1 MSAVASFAQEVIARL
16 AWTSLQAVLLVG
28 AVWLLNRYLP
38 RLSAATRSLLWWL
51 LGVQLLLGLLLPTPV
66 GLPLLSPS
74 HTTETTV
81 VTTTTVT
88 PSEHHIA
95 GFGQR
100 SYTPESDKDTSTV
113 IVQSSSSSSAT
124 PHAWTSWLPSVFALW
139 LAGVIVQMIMALR
152 HWREARK
159 VVRASRPLDDAALQT
174 LCAEQAQAMGLR
186 RCPSLRVSDAIRS
199 PQVSGLWRP
208 VVLLPADQNL
218 SSGESALALAHELT
232 HLRRGDLW
240 MGWIPAIAQRLFFFH
255 PMVSWAMREYALN
268 REAACDAQVVHQH
281 DAAPQDYGR
290 LLLRL
295 GVAHPLHAG
304 LAGASPTFHNL
315 KRRLT
320 MLQLSDQDTTSRVR
334 SWLLVSLVAAIGVL
348 PYRVTEAKGD
358 NAAAPASTSSV
369 MTVPATPPTPAT
381 PATPATP
388 PTPATPLTPA
398 TPHTKPSPRGSVTP
412 PPVPPV
418 PPAPPAP
425 KAPVPPP
432 PPPPPP
438 PPAPAPPA
446 PPESSAS
453 GFSAHNVDIETH
465 NDAKYGFAL
474 LDHDSVIVT
483 GGEQDLAAA
492 KRMRNEK
499 APLVLFRRGNE
510 SYVIRDQAYV
520 TRAKTVYAPLTDLAE
535 QQGKLSGQQG
545 QLSGEQ
551 GGIGA
556 RQGDLGARMA
566 RIASREAALAQ
577 RQAQRGTPDAGEG
590 ERAGFEA
597 ERNEIERETRE
608 LEHQQQGL
616 EKRQEALAKQEEALA
631 HREEQVSAQ
640 AEQQMSRLIDEALA
654 KGAAQRVSDR

>member
-1 MSAVASFAQEVIARL
+1 MSAIASLAQEMTARL
-16 AWTSLQAVLLVG
+16 AWTSLQAALLVG

-66 GLPLLSPS
+66 GLPLLSPA

-100 SYTPESDKDTSTV
+100 SYTPESGNDAQTV
-113 IVQSSSSSSAT
+113 IVRSSSSSAT
-124 PHAWTSWLPSVFALW
+124 AHAWTSWLPSVFALW

-152 HWREARK
+152 HWREARR

-174 LCAEQAQAMGLR
+174 LCAEQAHAMGLR
-186 RCPSLRVSDAIRS
+186 RCPSLRVSRAIRS

-218 SSGESALALAHELT
+218 SSEESALALAHELT

-268 REAACDAQVVHQH
+268 REAACDAQVLHQH

-334 SWLLVSLVAAIGVL
+334 SWLLVVLVAAIGVL
-348 PYRVTEAKGD
+348 PYRVTEAKSD

-369 MTVPATPPTPAT
+369 MPVPATPATPLTPAT
-381 PATPATP
+381 PATPSTP

-398 TPHTKPSPRGSVTP
+398 TPRTKPSPRGSMTP
-412 PPVPPV
+412 PAVPPV

-425 KAPVPPP
+425 QAPLP

-446 PPESSAS
+446 PSAS

-474 LDHDSVIVT
+474 IDTDSVIVT

-492 KRMRNEK
+492 KRMRKEK
-499 APLVLFRRGNE
+499 APLVMFRRGNE

-520 TRAKTVYAPLTDLAE
+520 IRAKTVYAPLTDLTE
-535 QQGKLSGQQG
+535 QQGMLSGQQG
-545 QLSGEQ
+545 RLSGEQ
-551 GGIGA
+551 GSIGA
-556 RQGDLGARMA
+556 RQGELGARMA

-590 ERAGFEA
+590 ERAGFES
-597 ERNEIERETRE
+597 ERAEIERETRE

-616 EKRQEALAKQEEALA
+616 EQREQALAKQEEALA

>member
-1 MSAVASFAQEVIARL
+1 MSAIASLAQEVIARL

-51 LGVQLLLGLLLPTPV
+51 LGVQLLLGVLLPTPV

-74 HTTETTV
+74 HARETTV
-81 VTTTTVT
+81 VTTTTTTT

-100 SYTPESDKDTSTV
+100 SYTPDSGNDAQTV
-113 IVQSSSSSSAT
+113 TVRSSSSSAT
-124 PHAWTSWLPSVFALW
+124 SHAWTSWLPSVFALW
-139 LAGVIVQMIMALR
+139 LAGVIVQMVMALR
-152 HWREARK
+152 HWREARR
-159 VVRASRPLDDAALQT
+159 VVGASRPLDDAALQA
-174 LCAEQAQAMGLR
+174 LCAEQAHAMGLR
-186 RCPSLRVSDAIRS
+186 RCPSLRVSEAIRS

-218 SSGESALALAHELT
+218 SSEESALALAHELT

-268 REAACDAQVVHQH
+268 REAACDAQVVQQH

-320 MLQLSDQDTTSRVR
+320 MLQLSDQDATSRVR
-334 SWLLVSLVAAIGVL
+334 SWLLVALVAAVGVL

-358 NAAAPASTSSV
+358 SAAAPASTSS
-369 MTVPATPPTPAT
+369 TTLVPATPLTPLTPLTPATPLTPLTPPTPAT
-381 PATPATP
+381 PK
-388 PTPATPLTPA
+388 
-398 TPHTKPSPRGSVTP
+398 TKPSPRGSMTP
-412 PPVPPV
+412 PAVPPV

-425 KAPVPPP
+425 QAPLPT
-432 PPPPPP
+432 PPPPP

-446 PPESSAS
+446 PPAS
-453 GFSAHNVDIETH
+453 GFTAHNVDIETH

-474 LDHDSVIVT
+474 IDRDSVIVT

-499 APLVLFRRGNE
+499 APLVLFRRGSE

-520 TRAKTVYAPLTDLAE
+520 TRAKTVYAPLTDLSE
-535 QQGKLSGQQG
+535 QHGMLSGQQG
-545 QLSGEQ
+545 RLSGEQ
-551 GGIGA
+551 SSIGA
-556 RQGDLGARMA
+556 RQGELGARMA
-566 RIASREAALAQ
+566 RIASREASLAE
-577 RQAQRGTPDAGEG
+577 RQAKQGTPDAGEA
-590 ERAGFEA
+590 ERAGFES
-597 ERNEIERETRE
+597 ERAEIERETRE
-608 LEHQQQGL
+608 LEHEQQGL
-616 EKRQEALAKQEEALA
+616 EQREEALAKQEEALA

-654 KGAAQRVSDR
+654 KGAAQRVSDS